1 MTTFDRF
8 ERSIPDLM
16 TELAPARVPDYFD
29 DMLRTT
35 ATHRQRPAWS
45 YPERWLPMEITA
57 RSLAMRA
64 LPWRPLAILALIALL
79 VAAGLAVYVGSQTRI
94 PPPFGLAGNGVLLYR
109 ATDGSIVTIDPIAGS
124 RTTLAAAGAGLG
136 EPIPSRDGRHVA
148 FIPRQPLSAAVR
160 GAAIDGSNRTIISGT
175 YANIMGVDWSPDG
188 TELAFISELGG
199 FGSVTVAMTD
209 GSGDTTLPI
218 DRDVWQIHYLPDG
231 RLAVIA
237 AERVGACP
245 VEAPPSSSCA
255 LFVVNHDGS
264 GLDLLVPADHFN
276 GINTIDASPDGTK
289 LLWVEWKSGS
299 EGRLHVFD
307 RTTRIDRRLDD
318 AGFPT
323 PYAIN
328 RAWFSPDGTSIL
340 FDLFEADGD
349 HWAVVPAAGGTP
361 VRIGKKMPDHGSD
374 AEWAPDGRSVLA
386 RYATSDT
393 SGELWLLDP
402 TGTGADRRLDIEVPY
417 LPSWQ
422 RIAPS
427 R

>member
-16 TELAPARVPDYFD
+16 AELAPARVPDYVD

-45 YPERWLPMEITA
+45 YPERWLPVEITA
-57 RSLAMRA
+57 RPLAMRSF
-64 LPWRPLAILALIALL
+64 PWRPLAILALIALV
-79 VAAGLAVYVGSQTRI
+79 VAAGLMVYAGSQTRL
-94 PPPFGLAGNGVLLYR
+94 PPPFGPAGNGLLIYR

-136 EPIPSRDGRHVA
+136 EPIPSRDGTHVA
-148 FIPRQPLSAAVR
+148 FVPRQALSAPVR
-160 GAAIDGSNRTIISGT
+160 GAAIDGANPTSISGT
-175 YANIMGVDWSPDG
+175 YANIGGVDWSPDG
-188 TELAFISELGG
+188 TELAFISEVSG
-199 FGSVTVAMTD
+199 FGSITVTKTD

-231 RLAVIA
+231 RLAIIA
-237 AERVGACP
+237 SERVGPCP
-245 VEAPPSSSCA
+245 ADAQLSSPCA

-264 GLDLLVPADHFN
+264 GLDLLIPADQFS

-289 LLWVEWKSGS
+289 LLWVEWKPGS
-299 EGRLHVFD
+299 HGRLHAFD
-307 RTTRIDRRLDD
+307 LTTRVDRRLGDS
-318 AGFPT
+318 GFPT
-323 PYAIN
+323 PYEMN
-328 RAWFSPDGTSIL
+328 HAWFSPDGTSIL
-340 FDLFEADGD
+340 FDLYETDGD
-349 HWAVVPAAGGTP
+349 HWAVIPAAGGTP
-361 VRIGKKMPDHGSD
+361 VRIGKNWPDRGSE

-393 SGELWLLDP
+393 TSELWLLDP
-402 TGTGADRRLDIEVPY
+402 TGGGADRRLDIEVPT

-422 RIAPS
+422 RIAPG